1 MFYKRSLSIDNVY
14 GDFLN
19 FFDIQEYNSK
29 KKMIPEWQI
38 QTQLF
43 CLPKDIMGISFFVLK
58 VQSNIILN
66 IYLFFKNMLIS
77 AELYHL
83 VDNKQSI

>member
-43 CLPKDIMGISFFVLK
+43 CLPKDIMGISFFVLI

>member
-19 FFDIQEYNSK
+19 FIDIQEYNSK

-66 IYLFFKNMLIS
+66 MKYLQNLT
-77 AELYHL
+77 
-83 VDNKQSI
+83 NT

>member
-43 CLPKDIMGISFFVLK
+43 CLPKDIMGISFFCFK
-58 VQSNIILN
+58 SAIKYYIK
-66 IYLFFKNMLIS
+66 YLSIFQK
-77 AELYHL
+77 Y
-83 VDNKQSI
+83 VDICRIVPFG

>member
-29 KKMIPEWQI
+29 KNDSGMADTNTVVLSSKRYNGYIFFCFKSAIKYYIKYLSIFQKYVDICRIVPFGWQ
-38 QTQLF
+38 
-43 CLPKDIMGISFFVLK
+43 
-58 VQSNIILN
+58 
-66 IYLFFKNMLIS
+66 
-77 AELYHL
+77 
-83 VDNKQSI
+83 

>member
-19 FFDIQEYNSK
+19 FIDIQEYNSK

-58 VQSNIILN
+58 VQSNIIFN
-66 IYLFFKNMLIS
+66 IYLFFKKMLIS

-83 VDNKQSI
+83 VDKKQSI

>member
-19 FFDIQEYNSK
+19 FIDIQEYNSK

-58 VQSNIILN
+58 VQSNIKFN

>member
-19 FFDIQEYNSK
+19 FIDIQEYNSK

>member
-19 FFDIQEYNSK
+19 FIDIQEYNSK

-58 VQSNIILN
+58 VQSNIIFN

>member
-58 VQSNIILN
+58 VQSNIIFN